1 MEDTQRYCETMD
13 SYRRVCEAEEQEEQE
28 DEGLDEE
35 LDDELDEDD
44 DGER

>member
-13 SYRRVCEAEEQEEQE
+13 NYRRVCEAEEQE

-35 LDDELDEDD
+35 LDDELNEDD
-44 DGER
+44 DWEQ

>member
-13 SYRRVCEAEEQEEQE
+13 NYRRVCEAEEQEEQE